1 MIYRGNEMDLQRT
14 MYYSPAPPLPATLLI
29 IDCRCKPSV
38 VPLRGDMTF
47 GRYYNGPEC
56 DIKVQSAIV
65 GRRHGE
71 FVYDD
76 SEGVYYYID
85 NNSLN
90 GTYINGVK
98 LERYNERGS
107 RAFRL
112 TDGDIIRVDRKTLNM
127 PHPEAVIMIFCTSLR
142 YDESWR
148 LFDTS
153 RLVNI
158 TIGRGENNVVRLTD
172 LAASREHAIL
182 RRGKEGWILFDN
194 NSQNGVS
201 VNGRGVQGSVGVCD
215 HDVIKL
221 ANTTIIVFG
230 NMLIYNNP
238 RESTGNLAVHIE
250 KKAVDFG
257 RKVLLR
263 DIRFQVDSGD
273 FVLILGGSGAGKTT
287 LVKAILGDGKADGRI
302 ILNGQNLYENF
313 KSMKSQIGLVPQFL
327 TLRLNDTVKNTLMD
341 IADIKLDRKN
351 YSKEEKLRRINEIME
366 KVGIT
371 NLQNHLIAQL
381 SGGQKK
387 KVSVAYQL
395 VGFQKV
401 FICDEPDS
409 GLDAASRTQQ
419 MEILKEIS
427 ANDKIVMVIS
437 HEPDDAIDME
447 TGLSLFT
454 KVVVLAKSAKDNA
467 GHLAF
472 FGDVEGAKEHFGVN
486 KLQDIMLEINPPY
499 EGGRG
504 KADYY
509 IDKYY
514 ASQRRA
520 RYE

>member
-1 MIYRGNEMDLQRT
+1 MEISKTVYYR
-14 MYYSPAPPLPATLLI
+14 PAPVLPATLLI
-29 IDCRCKPSV
+29 VDCTCKPRV

-47 GRYYNGPEC
+47 GRIYNGPPC
-56 DIKVQSAIV
+56 NITVRSAIV

-107 RAFRL
+107 RACRL
-112 TDGDIIRVDRKTLNM
+112 NDGDIIRVDRKTLNQ

-142 YDESWR
+142 YDESWK
-148 LFDTS
+148 LFNTS

-172 LAASREHAIL
+172 LATSREHAIL
-182 RRGKEGWILFDN
+182 RREQVGWTIFDN

-201 VNGRGVQGSVGVCD
+201 VNGREVENSSHVSD
-215 HDVIKL
+215 HDVIKI

-230 NMLIYNNP
+230 NVLIYNNP
-238 RESTGNLAVHIE
+238 KESTGNLAVHIE
-250 KKAVDFG
+250 KKTVDFG
-257 RKVLLR
+257 RKTLLSHI
-263 DIRFQVDSGD
+263 DFQVDSGD

-327 TLRLNDTVKNTLMD
+327 TLRVNDTVKDTLMD

-371 NLQNHLIAQL
+371 NLQNRLI
-381 SGGQKK
+381 
-387 KVSVAYQL
+387 
-395 VGFQKV
+395 
-401 FICDEPDS
+401 C

-419 MEILKEIS
+419 MEILSEI
-427 ANDKIVMVIS
+427 AGNDKIVMVIT
-437 HEPDDAIDME
+437 HEPDDAIDVN
-447 TGLSLFT
+447 TGLSLFN
-454 KVVVLAKSAKDNA
+454 KVIVLAKSTKDNA

-472 FGDVEGAKEHFGVN
+472 FGNVDEAKAHFGVK
-486 KLQDIMLEINPPY
+486 KLQDIMIQINPPY
-499 EGGRG
+499 EGGKGR
-504 KADYY
+504 ADYF
-509 IDKYY
+509 IDKFN
-514 ASQRRA
+514 AMQRRPM
-520 RYE
+520 YE